1 MIRKLF
7 TTLILLALL
16 CLGSF
21 PLGAYSCQG
30 YVKLYNYTEAD
41 LQVWIDGSNV
51 GTIPTGYSPNW
62 IPAQYGLH
70 KVEVYKAGCYRS
82 AYKYCEVSYSYPNAQ
97 VEIGKYDL

>member
-1 MIRKLF
+1 MIRKLV
-7 TTLILLALL
+7 TTVILLVLL
-16 CLGSF
+16 ALGSF

-41 LQVWIDGSNV
+41 LTVWIDGYNV
-51 GTIPTGYSPNW
+51 GTINSGYAPSW

-70 KVEVYKAGCYRS
+70 KVEVTKAGCWRT

-97 VEIGKYDL
+97 VEIGRYDL